1 MLKWLFG
8 NRSEAT
14 VSNDCVWI
22 SEAARTNGLQAEV
35 SRLVGAG
42 RNVMVVAPSKDT
54 FSSLLAAFTA
64 HQPARCQNVFDRD
77 ALLRRFGETP
87 TVAVALADALPH
99 AAKPP
104 RDIRLEILVY
114 GRNMRRSADDTIVH
128 FANVVGPGARVT
140 FHLTL
145 DDPLLR
151 KQSDRLKPLIEK
163 LRIPENEPISH
174 PFVSKAIAQAQSK

>member
-1 MLKWLFG
+1 MLNWLFG
-8 NRSEAT
+8 KRTEAT
-14 VSNDCVWI
+14 VGEDCVWL
-22 SEAARTNGLQAEV
+22 SEAARLQGLQGEV
-35 SRLVGAG
+35 SRLVTAG
-42 RNVMVVAPSKDT
+42 LNVMVVAPTKDAL
-54 FSSLLAAFTA
+54 SSLLNAFSA
-64 HQPARCQNVFDRD
+64 HQPARCQSVFDRD
-77 ALLRRFGETP
+77 ALLRRLGDTP

-104 RDIRLEILVY
+104 REIRIEILVY
-114 GRNMRRSADDTIVH
+114 GRNMRRSGDDTIVR

-151 KQSDRLKPLIEK
+151 QQSERLKPLIEK

-174 PFVSKAIAQAQSK
+174 PFVTKAIAQAQSK

>member
-8 NRSEAT
+8 DRSEAT

-35 SRLVGAG
+35 SRLVSAG
-42 RNVMVVAPSKDT
+42 LNVMVVAPSKDT

-114 GRNMRRSADDTIVH
+114 GRNMRRSADDTIAH

-145 DDPLLR
+145 EDPLLR
-151 KQSDRLKPLIEK
+151 QQSERLKPLIQK
-163 LRIPENEPISH
+163 LQIPDNEPISH
-174 PFVSKAIAQAQSK
+174 PFVTKAIAQAQSK